1 MTKPTYILIRESS
14 NESGYTAHSFPTET
28 SAYTAMDCMV
38 ESDAA
43 AIETTYRL
51 SPRVE
56 QVSSYKTQ
64 LIFDAI
70 IAESDMTVKI
80 TYSDYV
86 QRLCNRKVNLL
97 IENIKKWGTI
107 FHLDCSPCYAFVPR
121 LARSGAFFILF
132 YADFL

>member
-1 MTKPTYILIRESS
+1 MTKPKYILIRESS

-28 SAYTAMDCMV
+28 SAYKAMDCMV

-43 AIETTYRL
+43 AIETTYHL

-56 QVSSYKTQ
+56 QVSSYRTQ

-70 IAESDMTVKI
+70 N
-80 TYSDYV
+80 YV

-107 FHLDCSPCYAFVPR
+107 FHLDCSPCYVFVPR
-121 LARSGAFFILF
+121 LARNGIFLILF

>member
-28 SAYTAMDCMV
+28 SAYKAMDCMV
-38 ESDAA
+38 ESDH
-43 AIETTYRL
+43 L

-80 TYSDYV
+80 TYSVYA
-86 QRLCNRKVNLL
+86 
-97 IENIKKWGTI
+97 IEK
-107 FHLDCSPCYAFVPR
+107 
-121 LARSGAFFILF
+121 
-132 YADFL
+132 